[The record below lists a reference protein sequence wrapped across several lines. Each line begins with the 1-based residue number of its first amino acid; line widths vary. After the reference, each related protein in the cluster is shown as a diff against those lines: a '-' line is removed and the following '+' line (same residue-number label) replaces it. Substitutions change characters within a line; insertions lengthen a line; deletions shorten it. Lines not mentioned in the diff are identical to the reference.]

1 MDMLETYLDAV
12 AAQLPRDAADDIVAE
27 LRDTL
32 LSRFEEREEVLGRPL
47 TDEEREEVLRA
58 MGHPLVVAA
67 RYRKGPQML
76 IGPEL
81 FPYWLFAVKAGLLI
95 VAAVFALT
103 LMLRLAGN
111 PLDAAEAIAQ
121 SIHGL
126 FGAGLTVIG
135 AVTLAG
141 AIFEHYGLRPPYLD
155 TWRVK
160 DLELLKFGDPARW
173 TAQLGVDLHGRTR
186 TQGLGSEGA
195 SSTRRGRP
203 WRAWPGTEALFSI
216 IVGLV
221 FAAWW
226 IGMLHIPGLDQF
238 QLDGRAVTIVAGPV
252 WTKLYLPILVYTLVN
267 ILVDAI
273 GLVRPART
281 ALRAALQIP
290 VAIVGI
296 ALTWAILKANI
307 WLTLIQGS
315 GRAAVGADFT
325 LQILNQTLN
334 LGESTRSLVAMAAT
348 VSVITTWVLVI
359 AMISLVFKIL
369 KSLWQLFGP
378 RRAA

>member
-1 MDMLETYLDAV
+1 
-12 AAQLPRDAADDIVAE
+12 
-27 LRDTL
+27 
-32 LSRFEEREEVLGRPL
+32 
-47 TDEEREEVLRA
+47 

-111 PLDAAEAIAQ
+111 PLDAGQAVAQ
-121 SIHGL
+121 SFHGL
-126 FGAGLTVIG
+126 FGAGLTLIG

-173 TAQLGVDLHGRTR
+173 AAHLGIDASKLTPKPASPDAPERARGGEPRERAPAPGTR
-186 TQGLGSEGA
+186 TKRS
-195 SSTRRGRP
+195 RG
-203 WRAWPGTEALFSI
+203 WPGSDAFFSLI
-216 IVGLV
+216 GGLV

-226 IGMLHIPGLDQF
+226 AGLLHVPGLGRFD
-238 QLDGRAVTIVAGPV
+238 LDGGAVTVAAAPV
-252 WTKLYLPILVYTLVN
+252 WAALYLPILFYVLVQVA
-267 ILVDAI
+267 VDAV
-273 GLVRPART
+273 GVLQPAAIR
-281 ALRAALQIP
+281 LRAALQIP
-290 VAIVGI
+290 VAAVGI
-296 ALTWAILKANI
+296 ALAWTILNAGMWFVLN
-307 WLTLIQGS
+307 GS
-315 GRAAVGADFT
+315 GQAPVGGNMSLLSVQALRDMHDLGRT
-325 LQILNQTLN
+325 LQGT
-334 LGESTRSLVAMAAT
+334 AAG
-348 VSVITTWVLVI
+348 VGVIMTWVLVI
-359 AMISLVFKIL
+359 MMITLGLKVL

-378 RRAA
+378 RRAG